1 MGSRNKREGGCA
13 ARIRAIIPGKGSCK
27 GPHDREEAMRLTTAN
42 TMTSAAIIALV
53 CAAALPA
60 RAQDKT
66 PYVMKITAPTLNAA
80 PDLFGRAF
88 GAAVEKESG
97 GRIKA
102 EVYPASQ
109 LGAVPRQIEGTQFG
123 SIQCAMLPP
132 EFFVGV
138 DQRFEVL
145 AAPGLVDSEKLGHR
159 VAADPAVQKMML
171 GLGADKGLHGVGLFY
186 AEPSLVAARTPIR
199 H

>member
-1 MGSRNKREGGCA
+1 MNFNGFRTLTSKPYASRLLLA
-13 ARIRAIIPGKGSCK
+13 LA
-27 GPHDREEAMRLTTAN
+27 L
-42 TMTSAAIIALV
+42 TMTIGT
-53 CAAALPA
+53 A

-66 PYVMKITAPTLNAA
+66 YVMKITAPTQNAS
-80 PDLFGRAF
+80 PDTYARNY
-88 GAAVEKESG
+88 GAAVEKASG

-138 DQRFEVL
+138 DERFEVL
-145 AAPGLVDSEKLGHR
+145 AAPGLVDSVALGES
-159 VAADPAVQKMML
+159 VAAD
-171 GLGADKGLHGVGLFY
+171 
-186 AEPSLVAARTPIR
+186 
-199 H
+199 